1 MSETDSVLFNV
12 DINNYNGPLD
22 VLLDLAKAQKVDLE
36 EISIT
41 KLADQ
46 FHEYITNEKHLNLE
60 IASEYL
66 LIATWLAYLKSKLLL
81 PGTPEEEF
89 KVQEVAEKLKLQ
101 LKKLELI
108 RLLSEQMLKRNRLGR
123 EIRTRGIKGN
133 IRSIYSSEYNVNLFE
148 LLKAYS
154 SVVMTKDFQTMSIP
168 KLPVFTT
175 EDGIKTIK
183 QFLGKL
189 MDWKNINDL
198 IPKNFK
204 NGSKY
209 KRTGKAGIFAGSL
222 ELVKEGNLSIKQDNL
237 FELLKTYSTII
248 MTKDFQKMDIPKL
261 PVFTTEEGIKT
272 IKEFFG
278 KLVYWKKLD
287 DLIPKNFKRGS
298 RYKRTGKAGIFAGSL
313 ELVKEGNL
321 KIKQEELFE
330 EIYIKENK

>member
-1 MSETDSVLFNV
+1 MSESDSVLFNV

-46 FHEYITNEKHLNLE
+46 FQDYITKEKDLNLE

-66 LIATWLAYLKSKLLL
+66 LMATWLAYLKSKLLL
-81 PGTPEEEF
+81 PGTAEEEF

-133 IRSIYSSEYNVNLFE
+133 IRSIYSSEYNVSLFE
-148 LLKAYS
+148 LLKSYS
-154 SVVMTKDFQTMSIP
+154 SVVMTKDFQTMNIP

-189 MDWKNINDL
+189 MDWKNLDEL

-204 NGSKY
+204 SGSKY
-209 KRTGKAGIFAGSL
+209 KNTGKAGIFAGSL
-222 ELVKEGNLSIKQDNL
+222 ELVKEGNLSMKQDNL
-237 FELLKTYSTII
+237 F
-248 MTKDFQKMDIPKL
+248 DDIY
-261 PVFTTEEGIKT
+261 VRE
-272 IKEFFG
+272 
-278 KLVYWKKLD
+278 VND
-287 DLIPKNFKRGS
+287 
-298 RYKRTGKAGIFAGSL
+298 
-313 ELVKEGNL
+313 
-321 KIKQEELFE
+321 
-330 EIYIKENK
+330 

>member
-1 MSETDSVLFNV
+1 MSESDSVLFNV

-46 FHEYITNEKHLNLE
+46 FHDYITKEKDLNLE

-66 LIATWLAYLKSKLLL
+66 LMATWLAYLKSKLLL

-133 IRSIYSSEYNVNLFE
+133 IKSIYSSEYNVSLFE
-148 LLKAYS
+148 LLKSYS
-154 SVVMTKDFQTMSIP
+154 SVVMTKDFQTMNIP

-189 MDWKNINDL
+189 MNWKNLDEL

-204 NGSKY
+204 SGSKY
-209 KRTGKAGIFAGSL
+209 KKTGKAGIFAGSL
-222 ELVKEGNLSIKQDNL
+222 ELVKEGNLSMKQDNL
-237 FELLKTYSTII
+237 F
-248 MTKDFQKMDIPKL
+248 DDIY
-261 PVFTTEEGIKT
+261 VRE
-272 IKEFFG
+272 
-278 KLVYWKKLD
+278 VND
-287 DLIPKNFKRGS
+287 
-298 RYKRTGKAGIFAGSL
+298 
-313 ELVKEGNL
+313 
-321 KIKQEELFE
+321 
-330 EIYIKENK
+330 